1 MRHSYL
7 SLSILALL
15 SACTQAPAPVD
26 YRGSY
31 YYGQDGAVGN
41 NGMEMP
47 KYSDRNRAE
56 LPQEQAANY
65 VSPVH
70 DYGVAAEIGG
80 VSESD
85 LPPPP
90 ALQPSPPP
98 QQAVDAYNSGQ
109 QSTVIE
115 PALNQTPPPGSG
127 YYDYKAKA
135 AVPPINEVQ
144 SVTVSQTAKPDP
156 NASQD
161 VDYYSQEAAE
171 AAGSA
176 SAQFIWP
183 VRGDVLTPYSASA
196 KGLTIRAMK
205 GDPVRASDDGT
216 VQNVGPLGELGMSVT
231 LRHNGGWT
239 SQYGHLGDTVVRL
252 GDQVV
257 RGQLVGFVGPSTGG
271 SQAKVYFSLSQNG
284 SPADPRALLIED

>member
-1 MRHSYL
+1 MRHSYVA
-7 SLSILALL
+7 LSILALL
-15 SACTQAPAPVD
+15 SACTQSPAPVD

-47 KYSDRNRAE
+47 KYSDRNRAD
-56 LPQEQAANY
+56 LPDEQEAKY

-80 VSESD
+80 VAASD

-90 ALQPSPPP
+90 ALQPSSPP
-98 QQAVDAYNSGQ
+98 QQAVDAYKSGQ
-109 QSTVIE
+109 QSTVVE
-115 PALNQTPPPGSG
+115 PALNQTPPPGGG
-127 YYDYKAKA
+127 YYDYKAQA
-135 AVPPINEVQ
+135 SVPPITEVQ
-144 SVTVSQTAKPDP
+144 GVTSTQTAQPDA
-156 NASQD
+156 NAAQA

-171 AAGSA
+171 AAGGTQ
-176 SAQFIWP
+176 AQFIWP
-183 VRGDVLTPYSASA
+183 VRGEVLSPYSAAA

-216 VQNVGPLGELGMSVT
+216 VQSVGPLGALGMAVT

-239 SQYGHLGDTVVRL
+239 SQYGHLGETVVRL

-257 RGQLVGFVGPSTGG
+257 RGQLVGFVGPATGG
-271 SQAKVYFSLSQNG
+271 QAKLFFGLSQNG
-284 SPADPRALLIED
+284 SPADPRALLVED